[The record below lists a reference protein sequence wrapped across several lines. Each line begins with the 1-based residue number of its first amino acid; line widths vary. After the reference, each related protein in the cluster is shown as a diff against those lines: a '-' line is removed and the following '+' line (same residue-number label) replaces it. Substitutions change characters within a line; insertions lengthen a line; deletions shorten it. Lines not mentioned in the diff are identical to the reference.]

1 LDLLKTFCRQSRLKN
16 KNFIQILVV
25 LLILAALV
33 KIVSY
38 GRNRAMGQQKFIDSP
53 DTDTDMD
60 MDRDRDRHR
69 HGRRKFPVA
78 PLSCCYTVSST
89 YR

>member
-1 LDLLKTFCRQSRLKN
+1 LDLLKTFCRQSKLKN
-16 KNFIQILVV
+16 KNFMQILEV

-53 DTDTDMD
+53 DTDTDMV
-60 MDRDRDRHR
+60 MDRDRHR

>member
-1 LDLLKTFCRQSRLKN
+1 MDLLKTFCRQSKLKN
-16 KNFIQILVV
+16 KNFMQILEV

-53 DTDTDMD
+53 DTDTDMV
-60 MDRDRDRHR
+60 MDRDRHR